1 MERMA
6 TISNPPIP
14 PYPIPETTMTA
25 RKQSPS
31 SASRRHFLRAS
42 GVILALPAMESL
54 GGRIFAQD
62 SAVGT
67 LPGKPAGDERPMRM
81 VCIGNLLGFYP
92 EAFFPKKS
100 GSDYRL
106 PESIESLTPHQKE
119 FTIFSGLDHGVK
131 GGHFAMSSFLSGV
144 RTADAKG
151 MPEGNITI
159 DQRAAETLGG
169 STRFPTLTLGSE
181 SGIHGGCLMSWTRSG
196 TRVPPISTP
205 RELFRKLFVSDD
217 AADVAASLDRLEL
230 KDSILDAVQG
240 DAKSLQRQLGQRDKE
255 KLDEYFT
262 SVRDV
267 EKQIELR
274 RKWAHVSKP
283 APEMDEPKNNDFVSD
298 LPVMYDL
305 IALALQT
312 DSTRIATLEIGGDFE
327 ANAFDLK
334 SGYHALSHHGMREEA
349 IQALIKM
356 ERYQTEQFA
365 RFLAKLKSIED
376 GSGTLLDHSMI
387 LFGSG
392 MGNANAHTNSN
403 LPIILGGGGF
413 KHGEHK
419 AYPMKGLDRQ
429 PLCNLY
435 LSMLQRFG
443 VEIDKFGTSSSTLT
457 GLA

>member
-1 MERMA
+1 MKSNKI
-6 TISNPPIP
+6 TPSNP
-14 PYPIPETTMTA
+14 
-25 RKQSPS
+25 
-31 SASRRHFLRAS
+31 SRRIFLRATGIS
-42 GVILALPAMESL
+42 LALPFLESL
-54 GGRIFAQD
+54 SGRVFSQK
-62 SAVGT
+62 SALGSLAGKT
-67 LPGKPAGDERPMRM
+67 PGDARPMRM
-81 VCIGNLLGFYP
+81 VCVGNLLGFYP
-92 EAFFPKKS
+92 EAFFPKETGSNYQLPKS
-100 GSDYRL
+100 IDTLKS
-106 PESIESLTPHQKE
+106 HQND

-159 DQRAAETLGG
+159 DQRAAETIGG

-196 TRVPPISTP
+196 SRVPPISTP
-205 RELFRKLFVSDD
+205 RELFRKLFVSEGS
-217 AADVAASLDRLEL
+217 ANIAASLDRLDL

-240 DAKSLQRQLGQRDKE
+240 DAKSLQRHLGQRDKE
-255 KLDEYFT
+255 KLEEYFT

-274 RKWAHVSKP
+274 RQWAHVAKP
-283 APEMDEPKNNDFVSD
+283 NPKIDEPKNKDFVSD

-305 IALALQT
+305 IAIALQT

-327 ANAFDLK
+327 ASAFNLK
-334 SGYHALSHHGMREEA
+334 SGYHSLSHHGMREES
-349 IQALIKM
+349 IEALIKM

-365 RFLAKLKSIED
+365 KFLTKLKSIED
-376 GSGTLLDHSMI
+376 GTGTLLDHSMV

-392 MGNANAHTNSN
+392 MGNANSHTNTN
-403 LPIILGGGGF
+403 LPIILAGGGF
-413 KHGEHK
+413 QHGEHK
-419 AYPMKGLDRQ
+419 AYPTKGLDRQ

-443 VEIDKFGTSSSTLT
+443 VEVDKFGSGSSTLT
-457 GLA
+457 GLT

>member
-1 MERMA
+1 
-6 TISNPPIP
+6 
-14 PYPIPETTMTA
+14 MT
-25 RKQSPS
+25 
-31 SASRRHFLRAS
+31 SAFNRRFFLRS
-42 GVILALPAMESL
+42 TGISMALPFLESL
-54 GGRIFAQD
+54 TGRV
-62 SAVGT
+62 SAKAAAAS
-67 LPGKPAGDERPMRM
+67 PPMRM

-92 EAFFPKKS
+92 PAFFPTKA
-100 GSDYRL
+100 GADYEL
-106 PESIESLTPHQKE
+106 PDSVQALKPHQKD
-119 FTIFSGLDHGVK
+119 FTLYSGLDHGVK

-151 MPEGNITI
+151 MPEGNITL

-169 STRFPTLTLGSE
+169 ATRFPTLALGSE

-205 RELFRKLFVSDD
+205 RELFRKLFVSDG
-217 AADVAASLDRLEL
+217 AADIAASLDRLDM
-230 KDSILDAVQG
+230 KGSILDALQG
-240 DAKSLQRQLGQRDKE
+240 DAKSLQRQLVQRDKE

-274 RKWAHVSKP
+274 RKWAHVPKP
-283 APEMDEPKNNDFVSD
+283 EAKIDEPNNKDFVSD

-327 ANAFDLK
+327 ASAFGLNG
-334 SGYHALSHHGMREEA
+334 GYHGLSHHGQREDA
-349 IQALIKM
+349 IKGLIKM
-356 ERYQTEQFA
+356 ERYQVEQFA
-365 RFLAKLKSIED
+365 RFLEKLKSIQD
-376 GSGTLLDHSMI
+376 GGGTLLDHSMV

-392 MGNANAHTNSN
+392 MGNANSHQNTN
-403 LPIILGGGGF
+403 LPIILAGGGL

-419 AYPMKGLDRQ
+419 AYPAKGLGKQ

-443 VEIDKFGTSSSTLT
+443 AEVDKFGTSSGTLI
-457 GLA
+457 

>member
-1 MERMA
+1 MN
-6 TISNPPIP
+6 TN
-14 PYPIPETTMTA
+14 
-25 RKQSPS
+25 
-31 SASRRHFLRAS
+31 RRFFLRS
-42 GVILALPAMESL
+42 TGISMALPFLESL
-54 GGRIFAQD
+54 TGRV
-62 SAVGT
+62 SAKAAAAS
-67 LPGKPAGDERPMRM
+67 PPMRM

-92 EAFFPKKS
+92 PAFFPTKA
-100 GSDYRL
+100 GADYEL
-106 PESIESLTPHQKE
+106 PDSVQALKPYQKD
-119 FTIFSGLDHGVK
+119 FTLYSGLDHGVK

-151 MPEGNITI
+151 MPEGNITL

-169 STRFPTLTLGSE
+169 ATRFPTLALGSE

-196 TRVPPISTP
+196 TRVPPIATP
-205 RELFRKLFVSDD
+205 RELFRKLFVSDG
-217 AADVAASLDRLEL
+217 AADIAASLDRFDM
-230 KDSILDAVQG
+230 KGSILDAVQG
-240 DAKSLQRQLGQRDKE
+240 DAKSLQRQLVQRDKE

-274 RKWAHVSKP
+274 RKWAHVPKP
-283 APEMDEPKNNDFVSD
+283 EAKIDEPDNKDFVSD

-327 ANAFDLK
+327 ASAFNLNG
-334 SGYHALSHHGMREEA
+334 GYHGLSHHGQRPDA
-349 IQALIKM
+349 IAGLIKM
-356 ERYQTEQFA
+356 ERYQVEQFA
-365 RFLAKLKSIED
+365 RFLEKLKSIQD
-376 GSGTLLDHSMI
+376 GGGTLLDHSMV

-392 MGNANAHTNSN
+392 MGNANSHQNTN
-403 LPIILGGGGF
+403 LPIILAGGGL

-419 AYPMKGLDRQ
+419 AYPEKGLGKQ

-443 VEIDKFGTSSSTLT
+443 AEVDAFGTSTGTLT
-457 GLA
+457 GLS

>member
-1 MERMA
+1 MSFTNR
-6 TISNPPIP
+6 
-14 PYPIPETTMTA
+14 
-25 RKQSPS
+25 PS
-31 SASRRHFLRAS
+31 SSNRRFFLRAT
-42 GVILALPAMESL
+42 GVSVALPLLESL
-54 GGRIFAQD
+54 GGRVFAQD

-67 LPGKPAGDERPMRM
+67 LPGKVANAERPMRM

-92 EAFFPKKS
+92 ETFFPKNA
-100 GSDYRL
+100 GPDYDL
-106 PESIESLTPHQKE
+106 PASIESLKPHQKD

-151 MPEGNITI
+151 MPEGNITV

-169 STRFPTLTLGSE
+169 ATRFPTLALGSE

-205 RELFRKLFVSDD
+205 RELFRKLFVSDG
-217 AADVAASLDRLEL
+217 AADVAASLDRLDL

-240 DAKSLQRQLGQRDKE
+240 DAKSLQRHLGQRDKE
-255 KLDEYFT
+255 KLEEYFT

-274 RKWAHVSKP
+274 RNWAHVPKP
-283 APEMDEPKNNDFVSD
+283 DPKIDEPENNDFVSD

-312 DSTRIATLEIGGDFE
+312 DSTRIATFEIGGDFE
-327 ANAFDLK
+327 ASAFDLK
-334 SGYHALSHHGMREEA
+334 SSYHALSHHGMREEA
-349 IQALIKM
+349 IKALNKM
-356 ERYQTEQFA
+356 ERYQTEQLA

-376 GSGTLLDHSMI
+376 GVGTLLDHSI
-387 LFGSG
+387 VLFGSG
-392 MGNANAHTNSN
+392 MGNANSHTNSN
-403 LPIILGGGGF
+403 LPIILAGGGL
-413 KHGEHK
+413 KHGEHRS
-419 AYPMKGLDRQ
+419 YPTKGLNRQ

-435 LSMLQRFG
+435 LSMLHRFG
-443 VEIDKFGTSSSTLT
+443 TEVETFGTSTSTLT
-457 GLA
+457 GFT

>member
-1 MERMA
+1 
-6 TISNPPIP
+6 
-14 PYPIPETTMTA
+14 MT
-25 RKQSPS
+25 S
-31 SASRRHFLRAS
+31 SLNRRFFLRS
-42 GVILALPAMESL
+42 TGISMALPFLESL
-54 GGRIFAQD
+54 TGRV
-62 SAVGT
+62 SAKAAAAS
-67 LPGKPAGDERPMRM
+67 PPMRM

-92 EAFFPKKS
+92 PAFFPTKT
-100 GSDYRL
+100 GADYEL
-106 PESIESLTPHQKE
+106 PDSVQALKPHQKD
-119 FTIFSGLDHGVK
+119 FTLYSGLDHGVK

-151 MPEGNITI
+151 MPEGNITL

-169 STRFPTLTLGSE
+169 ATRFPTLALGSE

-205 RELFRKLFVSDD
+205 RELFRKLFISDG
-217 AADVAASLDRLEL
+217 AADIAASLDRLDM
-230 KDSILDAVQG
+230 KGSILDAVQG
-240 DAKSLQRQLGQRDKE
+240 DAKSLQRQLVQRDKE

-274 RKWAHVSKP
+274 RKWAHVPKP
-283 APEMDEPKNNDFVSD
+283 EAKIDEPNNKDFVSD

-327 ANAFDLK
+327 AAAFGLNG
-334 SGYHALSHHGMREEA
+334 GYHGLSHHGQREDA
-349 IQALIKM
+349 IKGLIKM
-356 ERYQTEQFA
+356 ERYQVEQFA
-365 RFLAKLKSIED
+365 RFLEKLKSIQD
-376 GSGTLLDHSMI
+376 GGSTLLDHSMV

-392 MGNANAHTNSN
+392 MGNANSHQNSN
-403 LPIILGGGGF
+403 LPIILAGGGL

-419 AYPMKGLDRQ
+419 AYPANGLGKQ

-443 VEIDKFGTSSSTLT
+443 AEVDKFGTSTGTLT
-457 GLA
+457 GLL